1 MTETSAPAQTRSH
14 SDLVPLRA
22 FVGALV
28 LLAVG
33 GLALL
38 WPDDQIVARFHL
50 PWYGLALLFYLA
62 ETCLVHLHFR
72 RGAHSFSMSEVP
84 LVLGLFFATPREVLL
99 SQLLGC
105 GLALAVQRRQNPVK
119 VIFNLA
125 NFTLTSAIAI
135 VVLRALLPE
144 HAHIGLHSWGAAAV
158 AAVSGTFL
166 GCINVSAAIFLSERR
181 ADVGRLLYAFG
192 MFFASALTNVSLGLI
207 AATIVD
213 FRPAAAWLLV
223 IPTATVFL
231 AYRAYLREREKHEI
245 LEFLYSANRILTQN
259 PELEAALAALLNEA
273 RRMFRTETAEAI
285 IAPPDGG
292 RLLRIRLDGH
302 GEPRLME
309 AVTDPVVLAWWERMT
324 TANGPLVLQY
334 AAKRPRKQRFLA
346 RLFHDSAD
354 TSPSLEHEYLE
365 HERVRNAIVAPLR
378 GETRPIGMLMVGDR
392 PGEGAS
398 FGGQD
403 VRLFEALANH
413 VSVAL
418 ENGRLE
424 QSLAQLRELEQKL
437 TQLAFHDPLTGLA
450 NRALFSERLSQVLA
464 KAKAEGRT
472 CAVLFIDLD
481 DFKTVNDTLGHDA
494 GDELLCAVAERI
506 TGCLRPSDQPARLG
520 GDEFAVII
528 EDALSTQ
535 AAERIA
541 ARITEQLRAP
551 ISVHGCEL
559 HIRASIGIA
568 TSQGVQTA
576 DELLRNADLAMYMA
590 KADGKGRYRWF
601 RPSMRTAVVSR
612 HQLKSDLERAAERG
626 EFQVHYQPIV
636 DLRTG
641 RPVAAEALVR
651 WVHPERGLLFPET
664 FISEAESSGII
675 NEIGRLV
682 LRHACAHVGGWQQ
695 HVERKP
701 GEPPFAVAVNLS
713 PAQFAQPDL
722 VAQIDE
728 AVEAAG
734 IDPNSLILEITETM
748 MLQGSDRVLRT
759 LDLLSGFGV
768 RLAMDDFGTGYAS
781 LASLRKLPIDI
792 IKIAKTFTDDIT
804 GNEEK
809 SPFVRAM
816 IELGEALGLVT
827 LAEGVETAQQARELE
842 RLGCRLGQ
850 GYHFARPVPSAG
862 IELLLQRYAEQQAG
876 LAKVIAFPA

>member
-1 MTETSAPAQTRSH
+1 MSDTSAPTRPRGVT
-14 SDLVPLRA
+14 DLLPLRG

-28 LLAVG
+28 LLAAG

-38 WPDDQIVARFHL
+38 WPQTTTLAAFHL
-50 PWYGLALLFYLA
+50 PWYALALLFYLA

-84 LVLGLFFATPREVLL
+84 LVLGLLFATPRELVL
-99 SQLLGC
+99 SQFIGC
-105 GLALAVQRRQNPVK
+105 ALALAVQRRQSLVK
-119 VIFNLA
+119 VTFNLA
-125 NFTLTSAIAI
+125 NFALTSAVAVA
-135 VVLRALLPE
+135 VVHALLPGPT
-144 HAHIGLHSWGAAAV
+144 HIGIRAWGAVAV
-158 AAVSGTFL
+158 ATVAGTSL
-166 GCINVSAAIFLSERR
+166 GCLNVSLAIFLSERR
-181 ADVGRLLYAFG
+181 IDAARLTYAFA

-207 AATIVD
+207 AATILD
-213 FRPAAAWLLV
+213 FHPAAAWLLA

-259 PELEAALAALLNEA
+259 PELEPAILALLGEA
-273 RRMFRTETAEAI
+273 RTMFRAETAEAI
-285 IAPPDGG
+285 IAPPDGA
-292 RLLRIRLDGH
+292 RLLRIRIDSQ

-309 AVTDPVVLAWWERMT
+309 AVSDPVVLAWWERM
-324 TANGPLVLQY
+324 ANHNGPVVLQNT
-334 AAKRPRKQRFLA
+334 RDHHRRFLDRMFRDA
-346 RLFHDSAD
+346 RDSG
-354 TSPSLEHEYLE
+354 SSLEREYLE
-365 HERVRNAIVAPLR
+365 HENVRNALVASLR
-378 GETRPIGMLMVGDR
+378 GETRAIGMLMVGNR
-392 PGEGAS
+392 MGEGSS
-398 FGGQD
+398 FGPQD
-403 VRLFEALANH
+403 LRLFEALANH

-450 NRALFSERLSQVLA
+450 NRALFAERLDQTFAAA
-464 KAKAEGRT
+464 KADGRT

-494 GDELLCAVAERI
+494 GDELLRIVGERI
-506 TGCLRPSDQPARLG
+506 TGCLRPADQPARLG

-541 ARITEQLRAP
+541 ARITDALRAP
-551 ISVHGCEL
+551 IHVHGREL
-559 HIRASIGIA
+559 HIRASVGIA
-568 TSQGVQTA
+568 TSQGVRDA

-601 RPSMRTAVVSR
+601 RPSMRAALVNR
-612 HQLKSDLERAAERG
+612 HQLKADLERAAENG

-641 RPVAAEALVR
+641 QPVAAEALVR
-651 WVHPERGLLFPET
+651 WVHPERGLMFPET
-664 FISEAESSGII
+664 FIAEAEHSGLI
-675 NEIGRLV
+675 NEIGRFV
-682 LRHACAHVGGWQQ
+682 LRHACAQVGAWQQ
-695 HVERKP
+695 HIERRP

-722 VAQIDE
+722 VTQIDE

-734 IDPNSLILEITETM
+734 IDPNSLILEITESM
-748 MLQGSDRVLRT
+748 MLQASERVLRT

-816 IELGEALGLVT
+816 IELGESLGLVT
-827 LAEGVETAQQARELE
+827 LAEGIETAQQARELE

-850 GYHFARPVPSAG
+850 GYHFARPVPGAG
-862 IELLLQRYAEQQAG
+862 IELLLQRYTEQQAG